1 MGKHTRV
8 ATTAIA
14 SSKIT
19 TKNQVA
25 RDKTSL
31 VTRSLRGSNG
41 GSEYPRV
48 HVDNQAPGG
57 LSMAGC
63 SETGVLDE
71 GRKHRKTSAFNT
83 SKMILKFMLSNT
95 GSRFHYRRKEG
106 RKNGTVAQPCP
117 PLGSKSW
124 EVNDKSNQI
133 RFHIERGRLG
143 RLLFWIPLPP
153 KVTKGC
159 QCLERCCTIGLV
171 S

>member
-19 TKNQVA
+19 TKDQVA

-41 GSEYPRV
+41 GSEYPSV

-57 LSMAGC
+57 LSMVVC

-71 GRKHRKTSAFNT
+71 GTNHRT
-83 SKMILKFMLSNT
+83 
-95 GSRFHYRRKEG
+95 R
-106 RKNGTVAQPCP
+106 
-117 PLGSKSW
+117 
-124 EVNDKSNQI
+124 
-133 RFHIERGRLG
+133 
-143 RLLFWIPLPP
+143 RLL
-153 KVTKGC
+153 T
-159 QCLERCCTIGLV
+159 CLR
-171 S
+171 